1 MEEEIKH
8 NSRIENKINASRYK
22 RFIDYLKENLGKLDD
37 FIISTKEILA
47 IIDYDKFD
55 YGEFKSEF
63 DKTANFCNLQVLKSK
78 HDPNIYHIIRKGMEI
93 PQKYTKDVISDVVKN
108 GYSTENM
115 QKTIGYWAEIGNRVA
130 EKKKNPNTTVMSNNR
145 LDVIRSRENFTSLNM
160 TPQTLDGT
168 YGHQV
173 YRERESGRFYTVP
186 SYDNY
191 SHDSNA

>member
-8 NSRIENKINASRYK
+8 NSSIENKINASRYK

-47 IIDYDKFD
+47 LFNYDKFD
-55 YGEFKSEF
+55 YDEFKSEF
-63 DKTANFCNLQVLKSK
+63 NKTIKFCSLQVLKSK

-108 GYSTENM
+108 GYSTENI
-115 QKTIGYWAEIGNRVA
+115 QKIIGYWAEIGNRVA

-145 LDVIRSRENFTSLNM
+145 LDVIHSRENFTSLSM

-173 YRERESGRFYTVP
+173 YREKESGRFYTVP